1 MNTNAVREVPVYGAT
16 EAGLAEALG
25 LAELNLLRRA
35 LDLPETIVKLRQ
47 AALVLLSNA
56 SYQNWLAVERFQGR
70 SFKVESTTAASVL
83 HELGLIGACGDL
95 RVQFHLYRGKLFL
108 TDTPSAPG
116 NIQTYP
122 WDDESDAIVGWL
134 VQQSSWLDWADCTID
149 PMCGAG
155 HHNIALP
162 STVASRFSFDVNE
175 RSVAFTAINGLL
187 NDVSIC
193 ARSNDIRE
201 DLVDAMALSGVR
213 KDARILLMVNSPFG
227 LSPLQGVLPLT
238 SDGGETGAVLAK
250 AAMQATSAFCQ
261 QYTQVRLCQLVYTIG
276 NPATGSWYV
285 VDFAKDLFG
294 SGRVNFQLLPERS
307 LWRVSGKKEEP
318 NPMPLAALRKKAF
331 CAFQVKGSR
340 EQREE
345 MAEGYDALATRLYE
359 QFDATHLGYGIIN
372 VDMT

>member
-1 MNTNAVREVPVYGAT
+1 MNTNAVKDIPLSEAT
-16 EAGLAEALG
+16 EACLAEPLS
-25 LAELNLLRRA
+25 LAELNLLRQA
-35 LDLPETIVKLRQ
+35 LNRSETIVDLRQ
-47 AALVLLSNA
+47 AALRLLSDA
-56 SYQNWLAVERFQGR
+56 RYQNWLTEKRFQGC
-70 SFKVESTTAASVL
+70 SFQVESTMAVAPVL
-83 HELGLIGACGDL
+83 HALGLIGACGDL
-95 RVQFHLYRGKLFL
+95 RVQIHLYRGKLFV

-213 KDARILLMVNSPFG
+213 KDARILFMVNSPFG

-250 AAMQATSAFCQ
+250 AAMKAISAFCQ

-276 NPATGSWYV
+276 NPATGSSAQESVLCLSGQRWPG
-285 VDFAKDLFG
+285 ATG
-294 SGRVNFQLLPERS
+294 SDG
-307 LWRVSGKKEEP
+307 
-318 NPMPLAALRKKAF
+318 
-331 CAFQVKGSR
+331 C
-340 EQREE
+340 
-345 MAEGYDALATRLYE
+345 RL
-359 QFDATHLGYGIIN
+359 
-372 VDMT
+372 